1 MSARFSCTRLGGF
14 FCVEKSRV
22 LGWPGGL
29 RVETWPLRANGTYVR
44 SLALTQRLL
53 AVNRLS
59 AGALLVLAQVVTAPA
74 IGDCEML
81 DGLKLIAP
89 PGRVTQPITPA
100 ARIVAVLARHSQVGR
115 MARATIS
122 AAQQVFQCS
131 SIWPRSVVW
140 SVRQHDVL
148 SAVAATPLLL
158 PEQKPFEIPCSA
170 RVHRCLHLVG
180 AFMVRRRRLLI
191 SAAAGQHA

>member
-1 MSARFSCTRLGGF
+1 MNDCPHAEKPLAREEQG
-14 FCVEKSRV
+14 
-22 LGWPGGL
+22 
-29 RVETWPLRANGTYVR
+29 
-44 SLALTQRLL
+44 
-53 AVNRLS
+53 
-59 AGALLVLAQVVTAPA
+59 AGASVGRRRERVGPVVSRQPGRLVVA
-74 IGDCEML
+74 ICARCS
-81 DGLKLIAP
+81 LKLIAP